1 MLEKF
6 AVSQQAKKYPILTE
20 TEVPFPHFHE
30 PVGKLH
36 VWARWI
42 QSTPS
47 HYVNLR
53 SILISYTY
61 SLAQIIQVNF

>member
-36 VWARWI
+36 V
-42 QSTPS
+42 
-47 HYVNLR
+47 
-53 SILISYTY
+53 
-61 SLAQIIQVNF
+61 